1 MTARVPNVV
10 IGDTVPRSGAGS
22 WPALGPTRASPP
34 TRGHRSCEKFR
45 SRRTPLLGKEGWL
58 RPLIKCREAS
68 LTGADGVVGSTT
80 DYRKLNLPF
89 LPCFALSGSH
99 YLRLRA
105 AALALRPLRSR
116 PSAPSKER
124 DH

>member
-80 DYRKLNLPF
+80 DYRMLNLPLF
-89 LPCFALSGSH
+89 LVSP
-99 YLRLRA
+99 YRA
-105 AALALRPLRSR
+105 QIRSAHVPQR
-116 PSAPSKER
+116 IKGR
-124 DH
+124 GLFI